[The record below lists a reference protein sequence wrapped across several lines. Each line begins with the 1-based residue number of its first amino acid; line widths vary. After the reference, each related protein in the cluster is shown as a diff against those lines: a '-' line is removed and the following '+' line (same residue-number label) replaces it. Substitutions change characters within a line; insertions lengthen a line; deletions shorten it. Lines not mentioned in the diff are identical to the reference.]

1 MLNNNYNNYYMY
13 KEIHEQVSVLPLA
26 IKKNHKYFQEIA
38 ETVRVRNIKEIVL
51 VARGSSEHACL
62 IAKYFAEIHTKLRVT
77 MVQPSIITAYN
88 GKVDYSNTL
97 CIGVSQSGGAKD
109 VIRVLEYCK
118 DQGAETVT
126 ITNVLGSELSKVGDI
141 NINNE
146 CGKEYCVTATKSFLT
161 QVVILMF
168 IIATIAEDKGL
179 QKIIS
184 NFDKSIEEALTYEEQ
199 VERFVPMFKDQEGL
213 LIFARGIQFAM
224 GLEIELKF
232 QETCTIDARCY
243 ASSDFRHGP
252 IVTSNANKYP
262 ALFYIADEH
271 TNKDVIELVD
281 DLHHSKN
288 VPVLVFTD
296 LEEVAKK
303 YHSILIDS
311 NNNYLNS
318 LIINLVLSQL
328 LAFMCSVARGYNPD
342 APIGVTKN
350 TVTY

>member
-1 MLNNNYNNYYMY
+1 MINQDYNQYYMY
-13 KEIHEQVSVLPLA
+13 KEIHEQSVVVSNA
-26 IKKNHKYFQEIA
+26 IKKNQKYFQEIS
-38 ETVRVRNIKEIVL
+38 EIVNIRNIKEIVL

-77 MVQPSIITAYN
+77 LVQPSIITAYN

-118 DQGAETVT
+118 NQGAETVT

-146 CGKEYCVTATKSFLT
+146 CGKEFCVTATKSFLT
-161 QVVILMF
+161 QVVILMY
-168 IIATIAEDKGL
+168 IIATIVDDKDL
-179 QKIIS
+179 QKVIS
-184 NFDKSIEEALTYEEQ
+184 KFDKSIEKALSYENQLEK
-199 VERFVPMFKDQEGL
+199 FVPIIKDQEGIL
-213 LIFARGIQFAM
+213 LFARGIQFAM

-243 ASSDFRHGP
+243 ASSDYRHGP
-252 IVTSNANKYP
+252 IVTSNSNKYP
-262 ALFYIADEH
+262 ALFYVADKH
-271 TNKDVIELVD
+271 TNHDIIQLLEEFKKKNIPVI
-281 DLHHSKN
+281 
-288 VPVLVFTD
+288 VFTD
-296 LEEVAKK
+296 IIEIAKNNP
-303 YHSILIDS
+303 SILIES
-311 NNNYLNS
+311 NGNFLNS

-328 LAFMCSVARGYNPD
+328 LTFMCSVARGFNPD
-342 APIGVTKN
+342 SPKGVTKN